1 MGELYLKQVR
11 AHTSYTH
18 NLLFAHVKRNA
29 VLEFAVSV
37 SCLHVTHLRHPNYP
51 QDKAGEA
58 GNQCFLLQ
66 DTLAG

>member
-1 MGELYLKQVR
+1 MGELYLKQVH

-18 NLLFAHVKRNA
+18 NLLFAHVKNA
-29 VLEFAVSV
+29 VLEFAVSA
-37 SCLHVTHLRHPNYP
+37 SCLHVTHLGHPNYP
-51 QDKAGEA
+51 QDKAGEV